1 MGVVAGTSGEEIAK
15 RGSMR
20 TVPVASLVEAIALL
34 EQGDVEAV
42 VFDRPAIRYHLKKHP
57 ERKVRLAPFTLA
69 EETYGFALPADS
81 PLRTPLDVS
90 VLKMQRASEVELI
103 TKRYLF

>member
-1 MGVVAGTSGEEIAK
+1 MRVGVVAGTSGEEIAK

-20 TVPVASLVEAIALL
+20 TVPAASLVEAIALL

-42 VFDRPAIRYHLKKHP
+42 VFDRPAIRYHLKNHP

-81 PLRTPLDVS
+81 PLRTPW
-90 VLKMQRASEVELI
+90 M
-103 TKRYLF
+103 